1 MNLFIYELQKDLLN
15 NGNCIIRNA
24 YGNSMSPAIYAGAL
38 INICPVRE
46 KQIKLGDIVFIK
58 TDSDLTLIHR
68 VSRKFK
74 HNGKQF
80 IQTWG
85 DNNPTPD
92 RSVPASYVLGRI
104 FSIKPDNEWQDL
116 KRGTLNYLSYFFKL
130 YGRYYLKRL
139 MIKVRKIF
147 KLDTK
152 KNNCAD

>member
-1 MNLFIYELQKDLLN
+1 MNISVLELQKDLLD

-24 YGNSMSPAIYAGAL
+24 YGYSMIPAIYAGAL
-38 INICPVRE
+38 LNICPVSE

-74 HNGKQF
+74 HHGKQF

-92 RSVPASYVLGRI
+92 TSVPVNYVLGRI
-104 FSIKPDNEWQDL
+104 FSIKPGNEWQDL
-116 KRGTLNYLSYFFKL
+116 KRGTLNYITHFFKL

-139 MIKVRKIF
+139 IVKIRNIF
-147 KLDTK
+147 ILDTT
-152 KNNCAD
+152 KNK